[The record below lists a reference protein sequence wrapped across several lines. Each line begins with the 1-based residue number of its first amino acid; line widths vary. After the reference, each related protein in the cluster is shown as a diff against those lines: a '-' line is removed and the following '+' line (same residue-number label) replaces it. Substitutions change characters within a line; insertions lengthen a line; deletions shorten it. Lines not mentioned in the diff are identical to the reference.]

1 MPRYDHASDLPLS
14 DVGGVLVPKL
24 ILGHLPF
31 VGESYQGAAKNRAYR
46 ERFAKVENTVTIMK
60 KAVEEY
66 GVTAFALMPS
76 TEGNLSE
83 RLVEAIRRTMRAT
96 ATEIA
101 LIPCF
106 RIPLRAG
113 DTPINDY
120 RRWVTYY
127 TLEQEHAGDA
137 LLRRYVDDPILQ
149 ARAGWEERFP
159 TALAQLP
166 PYNRG
171 EIETLRI
178 DHRRLEAAVRSLRGL
193 KVLIAEPGSETDFL
207 AMTGRLDLL
216 DQVVGTL
223 RDRLN
228 CPVFVATHHAGST
241 IPILDRGAVAFDG
254 YLTPLNRLGV
264 MMFPSQAAAL
274 TAIRRTEKPII
285 AIKPLAGGRIRPAD
299 AFNYVYNDQ
308 KIEAC
313 MVGVGS
319 EQELD
324 EDLHAVQQV
333 LRGGPA
339 QANS

>member
-1 MPRYDHASDLPLS
+1 MQRYDQASDLPFS
-14 DVGGVLVPKL
+14 NVGGVSVPKL

-66 GVTAFALMPS
+66 GVTAFAHMPS
-76 TEGNLSE
+76 TEGTRSE
-83 RLVEAIRRTMRAT
+83 RLVEAIRETMKAT
-96 ATEIA
+96 SVEIA

-106 RIPLRAG
+106 RIPLQAG
-113 DTPINDY
+113 DESIDDY

-127 TLEQEHAGDA
+127 AIEKEHTGDA
-137 LLRRYVDDPILQ
+137 LLGRYVDDPILQ

-166 PYNRG
+166 PYDRE
-171 EIETLRI
+171 EIKTLQI
-178 DHRRLEAAVRSLRGL
+178 DHQRLEAAVRSLRGL

-216 DQVVGTL
+216 DEVVGTL
-223 RDRLN
+223 RERLN

-241 IPILDRGAVAFDG
+241 IPILDRGTVAFDG
-254 YLTPLNRLGV
+254 YLTPINRLGV

-274 TAIRRTEKPII
+274 TAIQGTEKPII
-285 AIKPLAGGRIRPAD
+285 AIKPLAGGRIRPAG

-319 EQELD
+319 ERELD
-324 EDLHAVQQV
+324 EDLQAVQHV
-333 LRGGPA
+333 LQGG
-339 QANS
+339 QFQENN